1 MFVEK
6 PQAGYNPHSPSLGA
20 TTSVDEDKSSRHELD
35 PATQYLRDHP
45 EWADYD
51 HLEAKKVRKK
61 IDWRIMPLMVV
72 TNTIGAVDKIIV
84 SNAALYEMI
93 EDTHLVGQQYNWV
106 VSIFYLGWLVAEY
119 PANAILQ
126 KFPVGKTV
134 GITVFGWGAV
144 VMCLGAAQNAA
155 DLLVLRFLLGVLEAP
170 SYPAFTIINAMWYKK
185 AEQPLRMAL
194 ALAGFAIDCGW
205 YSPLKDNFLSGK
217 DKCIAL
223 DRVRENMIGIE
234 NKELKWYHVREA
246 FTDYKTYL
254 LVLFVLSIHVPTG
267 GVVAFGA
274 QIVSGLGF
282 STLETMLLSI
292 PTGATLT
299 LSSFMVA
306 VPQLWFKNKRC
317 LAMGLCCIVPVVCC
331 SLLQH
336 LPRENKVGRLLAYYF
351 FYFFWGPY
359 ATGRSIAIMI
369 APKLTFIA
377 ISLPMG
383 NVSGHTKKLTVNASI
398 FVTYCAANMIGP
410 QVFFIHEAP
419 NYPTGYN
426 TLLGFEVAAICC
438 VTAYAVGCFLE
449 NKRRD
454 RKEGT
459 NVSVGADEQ
468 FGDLTDYEK
477 RGFRYLY

>member
-1 MFVEK
+1 
-6 PQAGYNPHSPSLGA
+6 
-20 TTSVDEDKSSRHELD
+20 
-35 PATQYLRDHP
+35 
-45 EWADYD
+45 
-51 HLEAKKVRKK
+51 
-61 IDWRIMPLMVV
+61 
-72 TNTIGAVDKIIV
+72 
-84 SNAALYEMI
+84 
-93 EDTHLVGQQYNWV
+93 
-106 VSIFYLGWLVAEY
+106 
-119 PANAILQ
+119 
-126 KFPVGKTV
+126 
-134 GITVFGWGAV
+134 
-144 VMCLGAAQNAA
+144 MCLGAAQNAA
-155 DLLVLRFLLGVLEAP
+155 GLLVLRFLLGVLEAP
-170 SYPAFTIINAMWYKK
+170 SYPAFTIINTMRYKK

-194 ALAGFAIDCGW
+194 ALADFAI
-205 YSPLKDNFLSGK
+205 
-217 DKCIAL
+217 
-223 DRVRENMIGIE
+223 
-234 NKELKWYHVREA
+234 REA

-299 LSSFMVA
+299 LSSFMVS

-331 SLLQH
+331 SLLQN
-336 LPRENKVGRLLAYYF
+336 LPHENKVGRLLAYYF

-359 ATGRSIAIMI
+359 ATGLSIATMI
-369 APKLTFIA
+369 APKLTFFTA
-377 ISLPMG
+377 VSLPMG

-398 FVTYCAANMIGP
+398 FVAYCAANMIGT

-426 TLLGFEVAAICC
+426 TLLGLEVAAICC
-438 VTAYAVGCFLE
+438 ITAYTVGCFME
-449 NKRRD
+449 NKQRD
-454 RKEGT
+454 RKEAT

>member
-1 MFVEK
+1 
-6 PQAGYNPHSPSLGA
+6 
-20 TTSVDEDKSSRHELD
+20 
-35 PATQYLRDHP
+35 
-45 EWADYD
+45 
-51 HLEAKKVRKK
+51 EAKKVRKK

-84 SNAALYEMI
+84 SNAALYGMI

-106 VSIFYLGWLVAEY
+106 ISIFYLGWLVAEY

-144 VMCLGAAQNAA
+144 VMCLGAAENAA
-155 DLLVLRFLLGVLEAP
+155 GLLVLRFLLGVLEAP
-170 SYPAFTIINAMWYKK
+170 SYPAFTIINTMWYKK

-194 ALAGFAIDCGW
+194 ALAGFASVMLIAGGVSYGIGNLHTAIAPWKLLFLVMGAFQLLWGLVLYIWLPD
-205 YSPLKDNFLSGK
+205 SPLKDNFLSGK
-217 DKCIAL
+217 DKYIAL

-234 NKELKWYHVREA
+234 NKELKWYQVREA

-331 SLLQH
+331 PLLQH

-359 ATGRSIAIMI
+359 ATGRYHYKHYRSQADLLGSHLAADGQRIRA
-369 APKLTFIA
+369 
-377 ISLPMG
+377 
-383 NVSGHTKKLTVNASI
+383 HQKLTVNASI
-398 FVTYCAANMIGP
+398 FVAYCAANMIGP

-438 VTAYAVGCFLE
+438 IMAYAVGCFIE
-449 NKRRD
+449 NRQRD
-454 RKEGT
+454 RKEGI

>member
-1 MFVEK
+1 MFDEK
-6 PQAGYNPHSPSLGA
+6 SQAEYDPNSPSLGA
-20 TTSVDEDKSSRHELD
+20 TTSADEDKRSRHELD
-35 PATQYLRDHP
+35 LATQYLRDHQ

-51 HLEAKKVRKK
+51 HLEAKKVRQK

-84 SNAALYEMI
+84 SNAALYGMI
-93 EDTHLVGQQYNWV
+93 EDTRLVGQQYNWM

-126 KFPVGKTV
+126 KFHIWLP
-134 GITVFGWGAV
+134 
-144 VMCLGAAQNAA
+144 
-155 DLLVLRFLLGVLEAP
+155 D
-170 SYPAFTIINAMWYKK
+170 
-185 AEQPLRMAL
+185 
-194 ALAGFAIDCGW
+194 
-205 YSPLKDNFLSGK
+205 SPLKAYFLTGK
-217 DKCIAL
+217 DKYIAL

-234 NKELKWYHVREA
+234 NMELKWYQVREA

-282 STLETMLLSI
+282 TNRCDADLVEFHGGSSPAVVQEQEMLSD
-292 PTGATLT
+292 GA
-299 LSSFMVA
+299 
-306 VPQLWFKNKRC
+306 
-317 LAMGLCCIVPVVCC
+317 
-331 SLLQH
+331 LLHSPCH

-351 FYFFWGPY
+351 FYFFWGQY
-359 ATGRSIAIMI
+359 AT
-369 APKLTFIA
+369 A

-383 NVSGHTKKLTVNASI
+383 DVSGHTKKLTVYASI
-398 FVTYCAANMIGP
+398 FVAYCAANMVGP

-438 VTAYAVGCFLE
+438 ITAYAVGCFLE
-449 NKRRD
+449 NKQRD
-454 RKEGT
+454 REGT

-468 FGDLTDYEK
+468 FRDLTDYE
-477 RGFRYLY
+477 RGGVRHLY

>member
-1 MFVEK
+1 
-6 PQAGYNPHSPSLGA
+6 
-20 TTSVDEDKSSRHELD
+20 
-35 PATQYLRDHP
+35 
-45 EWADYD
+45 
-51 HLEAKKVRKK
+51 
-61 IDWRIMPLMVV
+61 
-72 TNTIGAVDKIIV
+72 
-84 SNAALYEMI
+84 
-93 EDTHLVGQQYNWV
+93 
-106 VSIFYLGWLVAEY
+106 
-119 PANAILQ
+119 
-126 KFPVGKTV
+126 
-134 GITVFGWGAV
+134 
-144 VMCLGAAQNAA
+144 MCLGAAQDAA
-155 DLLVLRFLLGVLEAP
+155 GLLVLRFLLGVLEAP
-170 SYPAFTIINAMWYKK
+170 SYPAFTIINSMWYKK
-185 AEQPLRMAL
+185 AEQPLRMTL
-194 ALAGFAIDCGW
+194 ALTGFASLIAGDVSYGIGNLHTAIASW
-205 YSPLKDNFLSGK
+205 KLPFLVMGAFQLLLVLYIWLPDSPLKDNFLTGK
-217 DKCIAL
+217 GRYISL
-223 DRVRENMIGIE
+223 DR
-234 NKELKWYHVREA
+234 ELKWCQVREA

-292 PTGATLT
+292 STGATLT

-317 LAMGLCCIVPVVCC
+317 LAMGLCCIVPVFCC

-359 ATGRSIAIMI
+359 ATGLSIATMI
-369 APKLTFIA
+369 APKLTFFTA
-377 ISLPMG
+377 ISLPMD
-383 NVSGHTKKLTVNASI
+383 NHFRCILRRKYDRHPSL
-398 FVTYCAANMIGP
+398 
-410 QVFFIHEAP
+410 FIHEAP

-426 TLLGFEVAAICC
+426 TLLGLEVAAICC
-438 VTAYAVGCFLE
+438 ITAYTVGCFME
-449 NKRRD
+449 NKQRD